1 MSGSADLHKAI
12 AALWISSGLDAL
24 FQAKWN
30 EADRSKYATL
40 NDAEAAP
47 GTPFP
52 YTVFEAAQPST
63 DIRMSGR
70 ARKQKYHVDDQTW
83 TFSVYAIPEE
93 SKSSKVVAS
102 ELGDEILKVFG
113 GHPTEEPQTG
123 GMELDNGSV
132 LLVQYQYDHFERQAD
147 NVWKWSVEYK
157 IKTDKPVMV

>member
-12 AALWISSGLDAL
+12 ASLWISSGLHAL

-30 EADRSKYATL
+30 EADRSIYATL
-40 NDAEAAP
+40 NDAKAAP

-52 YTVFEAAQPST
+52 YVVFEATQPSI
-63 DIRMSGR
+63 DARMSGSGR
-70 ARKQKYHVDDQTW
+70 QKYHVDDQTW
-83 TFSVYAIPEE
+83 TFSVYAIPEG

-113 GHPTEEPQTG
+113 GHSTEEPQAN
-123 GMELDNGSV
+123 GMELNNGRV